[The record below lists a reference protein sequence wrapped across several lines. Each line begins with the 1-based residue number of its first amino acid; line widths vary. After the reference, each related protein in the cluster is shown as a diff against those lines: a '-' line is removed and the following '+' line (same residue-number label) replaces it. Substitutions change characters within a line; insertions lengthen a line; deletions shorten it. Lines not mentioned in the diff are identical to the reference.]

1 MIQFNKPEKLNGEQL
16 LDELKNAGVKIVDY
30 PLIDGEG
37 NFWLDVKET
46 DKEKTAEIV
55 QKHIGEDT
63 SKIKVAARQAILDR
77 LGLTEDE
84 AKILL
89 G

>member
-16 LDELKNAGVKIVDY
+16 LDELKNAGIKVVNY

-37 NFWLDVKET
+37 NFWLDVEEA
-46 DKEKTAEIV
+46 DKEKTAKIV
-55 QKHIGEDT
+55 GEHIGEDT
-63 SKIKVAARQAILDR
+63 SKIKAAARQAILDR
-77 LGLTEDE
+77 LGLTEEE